1 MSAALLATTVQSEP
15 RAERDPNRANK
26 SIFFKFVP
34 QAGYATHRKVNKQV
48 PQAGYATNHKSNAI
62 YPKAPL

>member
-1 MSAALLATTVQSEP
+1 MPAALLATTVQSEP

-26 SIFFKFVP
+26 SFFFKFVP
-34 QAGYATHRKVNKQV
+34 KAGYATHRKVNKQV

>member
-1 MSAALLATTVQSEP
+1 MPAALLATTVQSEP

-26 SIFFKFVP
+26 SFFFKFIP
-34 QAGYATHRKVNKQV
+34 QAGYATHRKVNKQA
-48 PQAGYATNHKSNAI
+48 PQAGDATNHKSNAI